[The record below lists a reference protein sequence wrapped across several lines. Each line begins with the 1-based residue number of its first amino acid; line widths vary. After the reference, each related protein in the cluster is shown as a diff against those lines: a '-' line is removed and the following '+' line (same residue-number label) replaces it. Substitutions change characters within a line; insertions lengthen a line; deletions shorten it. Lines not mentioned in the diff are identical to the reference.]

1 MVKQCS
7 ASISSKARP
16 WVTAGLL
23 SVGVL
28 RAAAPALAYGTDVH
42 FNLTYIEAR
51 LAGIARNDALWISL
65 ADESIDHNRSTSAYS
80 GTIETAF
87 QFLGLHRYIWARNG
101 ERWQAYTDV
110 GAAGTILNG
119 VLTTMRYADPAVARA
134 AIFRRRDELWSIAAA
149 ALRQARAEGPAT
161 QRIEMIRADIALGEF
176 LHDQQDLYAHRQ
188 FGPSLDGEDW
198 QPYGIFRGH
207 SSEGYSPDYVALRP
221 HLAREMLFSSYR
233 YCKEWQQQRRGA
245 GAEAISP
252 GFATSLIAHMS
263 AAYDSRALQYPNHRF
278 RAWFPSQRE
287 LNRQLTIALA
297 AFPRKVWEL
306 DLPNANEINYWLP
319 YDQPATPLTEVEQH
333 VGEPLPLGTRAPL
346 PFSAVLT
353 DELLRP

>member
-1 MVKQCS
+1 MAKTG
-7 ASISSKARP
+7 ARS
-16 WVTAGLL
+16 WVAAGLL
-23 SVGVL
+23 SVSVL
-28 RAAAPALAYGTDVH
+28 FPALPALAYGTDVH
-42 FNLTYIEAR
+42 FNLTYVEAR
-51 LAGIARNDALWISL
+51 LAGIARDDALWIAL
-65 ADESIDHNRSTSAYS
+65 ADESIDHSRATSAYS

-87 QFLGLHRYIWARNG
+87 QFLGLHRYVWARNG

-110 GAAGTILNG
+110 GAAGTAFNG
-119 VLTTMRYADPAVARA
+119 ALTTTRYADPAAARA
-134 AIFRRRDELWSIAAA
+134 AIFRRRDELWAIATT
-149 ALRQARAEGPAT
+149 ALRQARLGERT
-161 QRIEMIRADIALGEF
+161 EMIRAEIAFGEF
-176 LHDQQDLYAHRQ
+176 LHQQQDLYAHRQ

-198 QPYGIFRGH
+198 RPYGAFRGH

-233 YCKEWQQQRRGA
+233 YFQEWQQLRGL
-245 GAEAISP
+245 GAPSISL

-263 AAYDSRALQYPNHRF
+263 AAYDSRALQYPDHRF

-287 LNRQLTIALA
+287 LNRQLTVALA
-297 AFPRKVWEL
+297 SLPRGGWEV

-319 YDQPATPLTEVEQH
+319 YDQPATPLTEVERH
-333 VGEPLPLGTRAPL
+333 VERLPPIGVRRPL

>member
-1 MVKQCS
+1 MGKTG
-7 ASISSKARP
+7 ARS
-16 WVTAGLL
+16 WITTGLL
-23 SVGVL
+23 SVGVFFP
-28 RAAAPALAYGTDVH
+28 AGPALAYGTDVH

-51 LAGIARNDALWISL
+51 LAGIAREDALWIAL

-87 QFLGLHRYIWARNG
+87 QFIGLHRYIWARNG

-110 GAAGTILNG
+110 GAAGTALNG
-119 VLTTMRYADPAVARA
+119 VLTTMRYTDPAVARA
-134 AIFRRRDELWSIAAA
+134 AIFQRRDALWSTANA
-149 ALRQARAEGPAT
+149 ALRQARTGE
-161 QRIEMIRADIALGEF
+161 RIEMIRADIAFGEF

-188 FGPSLDGEDW
+188 FGPSLDGENW
-198 QPYGIFRGH
+198 QPYGTFRGH

-221 HLAREMLFSSYR
+221 HLAREMLLSSYR
-233 YCKEWQQQRRGA
+233 YFQEWQQRRGER
-245 GAEAISP
+245 AEAISL

-263 AAYDSRALQYPNHRF
+263 AAYDSRALQYPDHRF

-287 LNRQLTIALA
+287 LNRQLTFALA
-297 AFPRKVWEL
+297 SLHRGAWEL

-319 YDQPATPLTEVEQH
+319 YDQPATPLNEVERH
-333 VGEPLPLGTRAPL
+333 VREPQLSRQRAFDAQTPL

-353 DELLRP
+353 EELLRP